1 MKVQAIITISIDAAD
16 AFAVRA
22 HRDRLSQFVSQLRA
36 EHGETRLEMKT
47 RRPRR
52 TPRAAPPPKLD
63 DGFEIV
69 RARYVG

>member
-1 MKVQAIITISIDAAD
+1 MKVQAIITISIDAVD
-16 AFAVRA
+16 AFDVRA
-22 HRDRLSQFVSQLRA
+22 HRDRLSQFMGQLKD
-36 EHGETRLEMKT
+36 EHGDARLEMKT

-52 TPRAAPPPKLD
+52 TARAAPPPKLD